1 MGRRAI
7 CKGGFFLKAFV
18 TGGTGFIGSSIVREL
33 LKADYEV
40 RALVR
45 QGANTRNLK
54 GLKIEFI
61 QGDVT
66 DIDSLRRAVQGCK
79 RVFHAAALYSFWVRE
94 PGLIYR
100 VNVEG
105 THNMLKVAK
114 EADVERIVYTSSVA
128 ALAVPE
134 GKEPVTEESPVDPG
148 KIVGDYKKSK
158 YRAEQIAL
166 TYARSGLPVVIVN
179 PSFPVGPRDIKPTPT
194 GQTILDFLNNR
205 IPAYVETG
213 MNVVDVEDVALGHL
227 LAAEKGQ
234 IGERYILGGE
244 DMTMGELLG
253 LLSKITGI
261 PVPQKKIPYY
271 PILGLSYLNAAF
283 CRITGATPR
292 MTPDTIR
299 MSRHYMYYDPGK
311 AIRELGFPQT
321 SAKGALRKA
330 VDWFR
335 DNGYV
340 RTAPS

>member
-1 MGRRAI
+1 
-7 CKGGFFLKAFV
+7 LKAFV

-40 RALVR
+40 RTLVR
-45 QGANTRNLK
+45 KGADMRNLD
-54 GLKIEFI
+54 GLEIELV
-61 QGDVT
+61 QGDIT

-105 THNMLKVAK
+105 TRNVLKVAK

-244 DMTMGELLG
+244 NMTMGELLE
-253 LLSKITGI
+253 LLSKITELSA
-261 PVPQKKIPYY
+261 PRVKLPYY

-283 CRITGATPR
+283 CKITGATPR

-299 MSRHYMYYDPGK
+299 MSRHYMYYDPSK

-321 SAKGALRKA
+321 SAEGALQKA
-330 VDWFR
+330 VNWFR

-340 RTAPS
+340 HT

>member
-1 MGRRAI
+1 M
-7 CKGGFFLKAFV
+7 KAFV

-40 RALVR
+40 CALVR
-45 QGANTRNLK
+45 KGADMRNLD
-54 GLKIEFI
+54 GLEIELV
-61 QGDVT
+61 QGDIT
-66 DIDSLRRAVQGCK
+66 DIDSLRRAVQGCE

-94 PGLIYR
+94 SGLIER

-105 THNMLKVAK
+105 TRNVLEVAK
-114 EADVERIVYTSSVA
+114 EAGVERIVYTSSVA

-134 GKEPVTEESPVDPG
+134 GKEPVTEETPVDPG
-148 KIVGDYKKSK
+148 KIIGDYKKSK
-158 YRAEQIAL
+158 YRAEQVAL
-166 TYARSGLPVVIVN
+166 DYARSGLPVVLVN

-227 LAAEKGQ
+227 LAAEKGR

-253 LLSKITGI
+253 LLSEITGI
-261 PVPQKKIPYY
+261 PAPRVKIPYY

-283 CRITGATPR
+283 CKITGATPR

-311 AIRELGFPQT
+311 AIRELGLPQN

-330 VDWFR
+330 VDWFH